1 MRTHIVA
8 SLAALSLAASAHAAE
23 AAAAAAPAHKGA
35 VEVNPTGKKGQAGA
49 ARVVK
54 LTATVKAV
62 DAAARTVTLE
72 GKNGKTQTVK
82 VPPEVKRFDEIAA
95 GDTVAVQLEQGLLL
109 EYQPADAAAVQP
121 RVEAVGAKAEPG
133 QAPAAGAA
141 AAVQAT
147 VTITAIDLPNRVVVF
162 EGPQGG
168 VYQVKAGP
176 KVQIDKLKVGDKLLA
191 TYAEAVA
198 IKLEKAAKKAPAKK
212 EPAAK

>member
-1 MRTHIVA
+1 MRIHIVA

-23 AAAAAAPAHKGA
+23 PAAAAPAKKGP
-35 VEVNPTGKKGQAGA
+35 VEVQQTGKKGQAGA

-72 GKNGKTQTVK
+72 GKNGQTQTVK

-95 GDTVAVQLEQGLLL
+95 GDTVAIQLEQGLLL
-109 EYQPADAAAVQP
+109 EYQPADAAVVQP
-121 RVEAVGAKAEPG
+121 KVEAAAAKAEPG
-133 QAPAAGAA
+133 KAPAAAVAA
-141 AAVQAT
+141 GVQAT
-147 VTITAIDLPNRVVVF
+147 VTITAIDLKNRMVVF

-176 KVQIDKLKVGDKLLA
+176 KIQIEKLKVGDKLLA

-198 IKLEKAAKKAPAKK
+198 IKLEKAAKK